1 MTHQD
6 MRGQRATRVRW
17 FICALLLAIFSLNYV
32 DRQVLSVLKPTLQKE
47 YGWSEIGYG
56 DIVFWFQ
63 AAYGVGYLAFGRIV
77 DRFGAKIGTSLAV
90 VIWTAAH
97 LAHALVTST
106 RAFTWVRI
114 PLALGESGLL
124 PCIIAAATEWFPL
137 RERSLAIGIFN
148 AGSSVGAVIAPAIVP
163 VVTLIWGWRMA
174 FISTGVLTV
183 LWLVIWLI
191 AYRRPSEHPKVNQA
205 ELALI
210 ESDPVI
216 PRQPVSWWTLLSTR
230 QSWAYITARFLIDPV
245 WWTFLFWLPDF
256 FAKRYGI
263 DLKDYG
269 PPLVTVYLLADV
281 GSVLGGWAS
290 SRMIRRRVAVGRA
303 RKFAM
308 LGCALAATPVAF
320 AVYAHDIWM
329 AVLLIGFACAAHQG
343 FVANILALPSD
354 LFPRHMAGSVL
365 GMGGLAGAVGGML
378 MSTYASNVLE
388 TLGSYTPI
396 FIFAAIAYLLALL
409 VVHLIVPR
417 YAPVKAEATRP

>member
-1 MTHQD
+1 MTARRVTH
-6 MRGQRATRVRW
+6 VRW
-17 FICALLLAIFSLNYV
+17 FICALLLAIVSLNYV

-63 AAYGVGYLAFGRIV
+63 AAYGIGYVAFGRIV
-77 DRFGAKIGTSLAV
+77 DRLGAKISCSIAV

-97 LAHALVTST
+97 FAHALVTST
-106 RAFTWVRI
+106 RAFSWVRI

-124 PCIIAAATEWFPL
+124 PCTIAAATEWFPL

-148 AGSSVGAVIAPAIVP
+148 AGSNVGAILAPMIVP
-163 VVTLIWGWRMA
+163 IVTLMWGWRMA
-174 FISTGVLTV
+174 FISTGLLTV
-183 LWLVIWLI
+183 IWLVIWLI
-191 AYRRPSEHPKVNQA
+191 AYRRPGEHPKVSPA
-205 ELALI
+205 ELAII
-210 ESDPVI
+210 EAEPAT
-216 PRQPVSWWTLLSTR
+216 PRQPVSWRKLLSTR
-230 QSWAYITARFLIDPV
+230 QTWAYVSCRFLIDPV

-290 SRMIRRRVAVGRA
+290 SRLIRRGTAVGKA
-303 RKFAM
+303 RKLAM

-320 AVYAHDIWM
+320 AVNAHDIWM

-354 LFPRHMAGSVL
+354 LFPRHTAGSVL
-365 GMGGLAGAVGGML
+365 GIGGLAGAVGGML
-378 MSTYASNVLE
+378 MSTYASNVLQ

-396 FIFAAIAYLLALL
+396 FVFASIAYLMALL
-409 VVHLIVPR
+409 VVHLIVPH
-417 YAPVKAEATRP
+417 YTSVKM

>member
-1 MTHQD
+1 MTE
-6 MRGQRATRVRW
+6 QRATRVRW
-17 FICALLLAIFSLNYV
+17 FICALLLAIVSLNYV
-32 DRQVLSVLKPTLQKE
+32 DRQVLSVLKPTLQKQ

-56 DIVFWFQ
+56 NIVFWFQ
-63 AAYGVGYLAFGRIV
+63 AAYGIGYLAFGRIV
-77 DRFGAKIGTSLAV
+77 DRYGAKLSATLAV
-90 VIWTAAH
+90 IVWTAAH

-124 PCIIAAATEWFPL
+124 PCTIAAATEWFPL

-148 AGSSVGAVIAPAIVP
+148 AGSNVGAILAPMIVP
-163 VVTLIWGWRMA
+163 FVTLIWGWRMA
-174 FISTGVLTV
+174 FISTGVLTA

-191 AYRRPSEHPKVNQA
+191 AYRRPSEHPKVNAA

-210 ESDPVI
+210 ESDPVV

-230 QSWAYITARFLIDPV
+230 QSWAYITARFFIDPV

-290 SRMIRRRVAVGRA
+290 SRMIRRGVAVGRA

-329 AVLLIGFACAAHQG
+329 AVLLIGMACAAHQG

-365 GMGGLAGAVGGML
+365 GMGGLAGAMGGML
-378 MSTYASNVLE
+378 MSAYASNVLE

-396 FIFAAIAYLLALL
+396 FIFAATAYLLALL

-417 YAPVKAEATRP
+417 YAPVKVRA

>member
-1 MTHQD
+1 MTE
-6 MRGQRATRVRW
+6 QRATRVRW
-17 FICALLLAIFSLNYV
+17 FICALLLAIVSLNYV
-32 DRQVLSVLKPTLQKE
+32 DRQVLSVLKPTLQKQ

-56 DIVFWFQ
+56 NIVFWFQ
-63 AAYGVGYLAFGRIV
+63 AAYGIGYLAFGRIV
-77 DRFGAKIGTSLAV
+77 DRYGAKLSATLAV
-90 VIWTAAH
+90 IVWTAAH

-124 PCIIAAATEWFPL
+124 PCTIAAATEWFPL

-148 AGSSVGAVIAPAIVP
+148 AGSNVGAILAPMIVP
-163 VVTLIWGWRMA
+163 FVALIWGWRMA
-174 FISTGVLTV
+174 FISTGVLTA

-191 AYRRPSEHPKVNQA
+191 AYRRPSEHPKVNAA

-210 ESDPVI
+210 ESDPVV

-230 QSWAYITARFLIDPV
+230 QSWAYITARFFIDPV

-290 SRMIRRRVAVGRA
+290 SRMIRRGVAVGRA

-329 AVLLIGFACAAHQG
+329 AVLLIGMACAAHQG

-365 GMGGLAGAVGGML
+365 GMGGLAGAMGGML
-378 MSTYASNVLE
+378 MSAYASNVLE

-396 FIFAAIAYLLALL
+396 FIFAATAYLLALL

-417 YAPVKAEATRP
+417 YAPVKVRA